1 MKIENLRAQIRY
13 THFVIN
19 VKPYYDECGWF
30 RGFTD
35 GEHFYRAADLVFQS
49 EDDFEVSCR

>member
-1 MKIENLRAQIRY
+1 MKNEILRAQIRY

-19 VKPYYDECGWF
+19 VTPYYDEGGWF

-35 GEHFYRAADLVFQS
+35 GEHFYRPADLVFPA